1 MEDLPDRTVERMS
14 QILTTEHFTLQGAR
28 SGTIAEANG
37 RLGHYFSAVG
47 SGVVAL
53 AFVANVSELGT
64 IFIIFSVVLFPILIV
79 LGLATLIR
87 ILQIAVAD
95 VLLAQAINRIRHY
108 YLEVVPEAA
117 PYFSFPR
124 YDDQEA
130 TMQSMMPFRSR
141 FQDLVSTPGPVILV
155 NSVLAGA
162 FASILAAG
170 PFAAPLWLAILI
182 GALVLLLALGLH
194 MGYGRLI
201 WEQEARKQV
210 EVRFPT
216 PKD

>member
-1 MEDLPDRTVERMS
+1 MENLPDRTIERMS

-64 IFIIFSVVLFPILIV
+64 IFVVFSVVLFPVLIV
-79 LGLATLIR
+79 LGVATLVR
-87 ILQIAVAD
+87 ILQIAVTD

-108 YLEVVPEAA
+108 YLEAVPEAA
-117 PYFSFPR
+117 PYLSFPHH
-124 YDDQEA
+124 DDQAA
-130 TMQSMMPFRSR
+130 TMRSMMPWESR
-141 FQDLVSTPGPVILV
+141 FQDLASTPGPVILV
-155 NSVLAGA
+155 NSVLSGA

-170 PFAAPLWLAILI
+170 LVSAPLWLAIMI
-182 GALVLLLALGLH
+182 GALTLVLALGLH
-194 MGYGRLI
+194 MGYGRRI
-201 WEQEARKQV
+201 WEQEARKHV

-216 PKD
+216 PED